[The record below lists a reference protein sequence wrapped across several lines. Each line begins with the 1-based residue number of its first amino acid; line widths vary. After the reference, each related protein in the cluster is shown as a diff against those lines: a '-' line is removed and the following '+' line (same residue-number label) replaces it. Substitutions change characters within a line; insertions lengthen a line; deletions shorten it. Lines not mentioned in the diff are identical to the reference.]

1 MGRSSGPR
9 EGYAAGIM
17 WQNLKTAVLLAVLDG
32 LFLFVGT
39 VIGHR
44 TGLIIAAVIA
54 LALNGVSYWKSD
66 RIAVAAA
73 RARQVGPI
81 EAPELHAIVEE
92 LCTAAGMP
100 KPRVYITDDPS
111 PNAFA
116 TGRNPRHAAV
126 CCTTGILA
134 LCTPRELRGVL
145 AHELSHVRNR
155 DILTSSVA
163 ATLALAISF
172 LAQMAQFAL
181 FFGGFGGREDGEEGG
196 NLLVTLL
203 IALLAAPAA
212 AIIQLAISRSREYEA
227 DHHGAVMSRDPLAL
241 ADALRKL
248 EARTQQ
254 VPMQV
259 APAMA
264 PLYIVNPFGRGRASL
279 SALFSTHPPLADRI
293 ERLEHMAR

>member
-1 MGRSSGPR
+1 
-9 EGYAAGIM
+9 M
-17 WQNLKTAVLLAVLDG
+17 WQNVKTAFLLALLDG
-32 LFLFVGT
+32 LFLFVGGI
-39 VIGHR
+39 IGHR

-54 LALNGVSYWKSD
+54 LVINGLSYWKSD

-73 RARQVGPI
+73 HAQQVGPI
-81 EAPELHAIVEE
+81 EAPVLHRVVEE
-92 LCTAAGMP
+92 LCASAGMP
-100 KPRVYITDDPS
+100 KPRIYIADDPS

-126 CCTTGILA
+126 CCTTGILS
-134 LCTPRELRGVL
+134 LCSERELRGVL

-181 FFGGFGGREDGEEGG
+181 IFGGLGGNDEEGEG
-196 NLLVTLL
+196 GGSILMTLL

-212 AIIQLAISRSREYEA
+212 AIIQLAISRAREYEA
-227 DHHGAVMSRDPLAL
+227 DHHGAEMSHDPLAL
-241 ADALRKL
+241 ASALRKL
-248 EARTQQ
+248 EARTRQ
-254 VPMQV
+254 VPLQV
-259 APAMA
+259 APALA

-279 SALFSTHPPLADRI
+279 SALFSTHPPLEERI
-293 ERLEHMAR
+293 ERLERMAARVAG